1 VGFGLQAPAAVPVE
15 LHASRRRLFRLS
27 HLLGEEGICL
37 ERPAPFELGARVE
50 LRLILPGSDEPI
62 ALRAR
67 VEALDDAEERAEK
80 GGRGLRFLE
89 PPHEARR
96 ALRTYVA
103 QRLGLPTLL

>member
-1 VGFGLQAPAAVPVE
+1 VPVE
-15 LHASRRRLFRLS
+15 LHASRGRIFRLS
-27 HLLGEEGICL
+27 RELGEEGVTL

-50 LRLILPGSDEPI
+50 LRLMLPGGEEPI
-62 ALRAR
+62 TLRAR
-67 VEALDDAEERAEK
+67 VEALDDAEELAEQ

-103 QRLGLPTLL
+103 QRLGLPSL